1 MAVTTKKKEFIN
13 YKWTGI
19 NRKGKK
25 VGGFMCARSV
35 EIVRSELRK
44 LNVRIT
50 TIKEYKDIFGDGPKI
65 KPVDIATLSRQIT
78 TMLSA
83 GVPLVQSIELLAQSH
98 DKVSMR
104 KLLASIC
111 EDVSSGTSY
120 HQALR
125 KHPLYFDKLYCDLIA
140 AGEASGALEKI
151 YDQIATYKEKGEA
164 LKSKIRK
171 ALMYPIVIMIVAAL
185 VTGILLIYVV
195 PQFEEMFKGF
205 GAELPAF
212 TQFIVEL
219 SRFMQAYWMIILA
232 VLFIGGWS
240 FMFAYK
246 RNQAFHDNVDMAL
259 LSIPVIGNILEKGC
273 LARFASTLA
282 TTFTAGI
289 PLVEALVSAAGAAG
303 NAKYT
308 NAILDIRL
316 DVMGGMQLNTAMR
329 ATQIFPP
336 MMNQMVMIGEE
347 AGSLDSML
355 NKVSSIYQQEVDDA
369 VDGLSSMLEPL
380 IMVILGVVIGS
391 LVIAMYL
398 PIFTMGS
405 VIK

>member
-1 MAVTTKKKEFIN
+1 
-13 YKWTGI
+13 
-19 NRKGKK
+19 
-25 VGGFMCARSV
+25 
-35 EIVRSELRK
+35 
-44 LNVRIT
+44 
-50 TIKEYKDIFGDGPKI
+50 
-65 KPVDIATLSRQIT
+65 
-78 TMLSA
+78 
-83 GVPLVQSIELLAQSH
+83 
-98 DKVSMR
+98 
-104 KLLASIC
+104 
-111 EDVSSGTSY
+111 
-120 HQALR
+120 
-125 KHPLYFDKLYCDLIA
+125 
-140 AGEASGALEKI
+140 
-151 YDQIATYKEKGEA
+151 
-164 LKSKIRK
+164 
-171 ALMYPIVIMIVAAL
+171 MYPIVIMIVAAL

-219 SRFMQAYWMIILA
+219 SRFMQSYWMIILA
-232 VLFIGGWS
+232 VLIIGGWG
-240 FMFAYK
+240 FMFTYK
-246 RNQAFHDNVDMAL
+246 RNQSFHDNVDMAL
-259 LSIPVIGNILEKGC
+259 LNIPVIGNILEKGC

-316 DVMGGMQLNTAMR
+316 DVMGGMQLNAAMR

-355 NKVSSIYQQEVDDA
+355 NKVSNIYQQEVDDA

-380 IMVILGVVIGS
+380 IMVVLGVIIGS

-398 PIFTMGS
+398 PIFSMGS
-405 VIK
+405 IF